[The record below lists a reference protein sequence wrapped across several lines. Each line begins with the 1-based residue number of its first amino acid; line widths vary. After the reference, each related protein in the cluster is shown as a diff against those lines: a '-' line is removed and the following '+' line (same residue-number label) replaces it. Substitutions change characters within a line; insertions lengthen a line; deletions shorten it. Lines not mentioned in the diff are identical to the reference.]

1 MKIDKILIITLLI
14 IAVTSIFNSSYA
26 SDIQAV
32 DVSYYDDIINNLGH
46 KQYFLAKSKDSQ
58 YFSLFVY
65 PCNNDY
71 RHWNYE
77 TDDIYFYMKNNVLTC
92 RNATKNEETSHFAD
106 YSYNG
111 STVRTVHGCW
121 AYGGDFFIK
130 EHINTKNE
138 VYTSTPIYS
147 DINKKEVFFFKKLT
161 TVITITEITKVEQIL
176 EIMTK
181 VIKMILPIGLTIF
194 GILLLIYV
202 IRLLIL
208 RVT

>member
-14 IAVTSIFNSSYA
+14 LVIGSIFNNSYA
-26 SDIQAV
+26 SDTQVV

-46 KQYFLAKSKDSQ
+46 KQYFLSKSKDSQ

-65 PCNNDY
+65 PCSNDY
-71 RHWNYE
+71 KHWNYE
-77 TDDIYFYMKNNVLTC
+77 TDDIYFYIKDNVLTC

-111 STVRTVHGCW
+111 TTVTTVHSCW
-121 AYGGDFFIK
+121 AYGREFFIK

-138 VYTSTPIYS
+138 VYTSSPIYN
-147 DINKKEVFFFKKLT
+147 DINKKEVFFFKKLPT
-161 TVITITEITKVEQIL
+161 MVIITQITKVEQL
-176 EIMTK
+176 VEIMTK
-181 VIKMILPIGLTIF
+181 VIKMILPIGLA
-194 GILLLIYV
+194 ILSIGLVIYV

-208 RVT
+208 RIT